1 MSLVLADAHA
11 DVLDAI
17 EQVFEG
23 EPDLKVVARCHDG
36 AQTLR
41 AVRTHQPDILIAD
54 LHQPEMDGFDLLQ
67 ALSKQSVATRVVMFT
82 DRIDEDEVIE
92 AIRLGV
98 CGFVLKQMKPHV
110 LVPCVT
116 KVRRGDYWLE
126 THSIARAL
134 EKIVQREEA
143 LRRMRDGLTLREI
156 EIAEMVVAHL
166 RNKEI
171 GDKLHISEGTVKSH
185 LHNIY
190 KKLHLAGRGELAA
203 AAYIRAI
210 AGAFLTRARSA
221 ASVKSLAAQR
231 QDDVI

>member
-1 MSLVLADAHA
+1 MRLVLADPHA

-17 EQVFEG
+17 QQAFEG
-23 EPDLKVVARCHDG
+23 EPDLDVVARCQDG

-41 AVRTHQPDILIAD
+41 AVRSHQPDILIAD
-54 LHQPEMDGFDLLQ
+54 LHQLEMGGFDLLQ
-67 ALSKQSVATRVVMFT
+67 ALKKQSVATRVIMFT
-82 DRIDEDEVIE
+82 ARIDEDEVIE

-98 CGFVLKQMKPHV
+98 RGFVLKQMKAHV
-110 LVPCVT
+110 LVQCVR
-116 KVRRGDYWLE
+116 KVRRNDYWLE

-134 EKIVQREEA
+134 DKVVQREEA
-143 LRRMRDGLTLREI
+143 LRRMRDNLSLREI

-190 KKLHLAGRGELAA
+190 RKLHLAGRRELAA
-203 AAYIRAI
+203 AA
-210 AGAFLTRARSA
+210 L
-221 ASVKSLAAQR
+221 
-231 QDDVI
+231 